1 MSLKTDEI
9 KRSLAELGSLQKRL
23 ENFAIKNPSRE
34 IDDIQFGIKTN
45 LKNLETWI
53 EMLYKFNGKSRSN
66 RKVRASRENGKKGGR
81 PPKKISFIR
90 NRISELENTVLPE
103 IQDKISG
110 CPDENEAIKIAA
122 EKTSLE
128 IELSELKNKLD
139 EYQKAR

>member
-23 ENFAIKNPSRE
+23 ENFAIENPSRE

-66 RKVRASRENGKKGGR
+66 RKVRACLDFPRKEKMED
-81 PPKKISFIR
+81 IY
-90 NRISELENTVLPE
+90 
-103 IQDKISG
+103 DKV
-110 CPDENEAIKIAA
+110 
-122 EKTSLE
+122 
-128 IELSELKNKLD
+128 
-139 EYQKAR
+139 